1 MPDPSPPPMPAQS
14 FREDAAGAAPASSRL
29 ARGDFRPEAVVNP
42 PPKFL
47 PVGYRLPPDR
57 MLDAFIEA
65 FRAAGVVLESIDRRE
80 GLLKG
85 THDMGGGAAAAV
97 TVSAAPS
104 ETGGSRLLLTYDR
117 PPGTRMDPAADER
130 RLHAL
135 LDRVDEALAR
145 SA

>member
-1 MPDPSPPPMPAQS
+1 MSEPDPRPKPDSS
-14 FREDAAGAAPASSRL
+14 FREDSSGTAPASSRL
-29 ARGDFRPEAVVNP
+29 ARGEYRPDEVLNP

-47 PVGYRLPPDR
+47 PVAYRLPPDR
-57 MLDAFIEA
+57 MVDAFVEA
-65 FRAAGVVLESIDRRE
+65 FRAAGVVLASIDRGE

-97 TVSAAPS
+97 TVSIAPTD
-104 ETGGSRLLLTYDR
+104 TGGSRLLLTYDR

-135 LDRVDEALAR
+135 LDRLDEALAR
-145 SA
+145 